1 MEDMRYE
8 MMMDNGDAQEDLAR
22 RGRHDTPADWA
33 WESLVEE
40 GAKCECCGSKDIE
53 NVDHECVYSF
63 VSDDFEH
70 FENEYRFYVDCMDCG
85 ESFTMFCEVYNQ
97 KVTLMGYYEG

>member
-40 GAKCECCGSKDIE
+40 GAKCECCGSDDIE
-53 NVDHECVYSF
+53 NVEHECTYSF
-63 VSDDFEH
+63 VSDDYEH
-70 FENEYRFYVDCMDCG
+70 FENEYCFYVDCMDCG
-85 ESFTMFCEVYNQ
+85 ESFTL
-97 KVTLMGYYEG
+97 TGYYSS